1 MQNSVDLGMF
11 KVFNDEAV
19 GRIFM
24 PDGFSYE
31 EVAAVHISPLHGR
44 SVALRVSCY
53 DWINVKGGGWNY
65 GGPQVY
71 LSRKDE
77 ELVFGLYPLL
87 SAKRE
92 LAVSQALEKISDAFP
107 VVMYYKKLSAYTL
120 PSQYAVLAEAKFQNG
135 APVDPCLLYTR
146 VKSPCRVADL
156 MYFTDEEKQRAVQV
170 CCDFWGISPKQY
182 VQKFTQEL
190 AKHVAIMHK
199 HGFINDTLDYANV
212 TMLAEIIDYEWV
224 TAPGILLPDGTYGLE
239 ISDARREKELLYGA
253 EICLQLKA
261 MLQEPYALFDCYREF
276 LEAYRSINPQFAE
289 QCEGVQKMLER
300 EEFIL

>member
-1 MQNSVDLGMF
+1 MVNLKPFQVF
-11 KVFNDEAV
+11 KSEAV

-31 EVAAVHISPLHGR
+31 EVPAVQISPLHGR

-92 LAVSQALEKISDAFP
+92 LAVSQALEKISDTFP
-107 VVMYYKKLSAYTL
+107 KVMYYKKLSEYKMPPKYMFLT
-120 PSQYAVLAEAKFQNG
+120 EAKFQNG
-135 APVDPCLLYTR
+135 APVEPCLLYTR
-146 VKSPCRVADL
+146 VKSPCRVADM
-156 MYFTDEEKQRAVQV
+156 MYFTDKEKQRAVQV
-170 CCDFWGISPKQY
+170 CCDFWSISPKQY
-182 VQKFTQEL
+182 TQKFTQEL
-190 AKHVAIMHK
+190 AKHVAVMHK

-239 ISDARREKELLYGA
+239 ITDARREKELLYGA
-253 EICLQLKA
+253 EVCLQLKA

-276 LEAYRSINPQFAE
+276 IEAYQNIYPQFAE
-289 QCEGVQKMLER
+289 QCDGVQKMLAR

>member
-1 MQNSVDLGMF
+1 M
-11 KVFNDEAV
+11 
-19 GRIFM
+19 FM

-44 SVALRVSCY
+44 AVALRLSGH

-71 LSRKDE
+71 LSRKDD

-107 VVMYYKKLSAYTL
+107 KVMYYKKLSDYDL
-120 PSQYAVLAEAKFQNG
+120 PPRYAALKAAKFRNG
-135 APVDPCLLYTR
+135 VPVDPCLLYTR
-146 VKSPCRVADL
+146 LKSPCRVADL
-156 MYFTDEEKQRAVQV
+156 MYFADEEKRRAVQV
-170 CCDFWGISPKQY
+170 CCDFWGVAPKQY
-182 VQKFTQEL
+182 TQKFTQEL
-190 AKHVAIMHK
+190 AKHVAVMHK
-199 HGFINDTLDYANV
+199 NGFINDTLDYANV
-212 TMLAEIIDYEWV
+212 TMLAEIVDYEWV

-239 ISDARREKELLYGA
+239 ITDTRREKELLYGA

-276 LEAYRSINPQFAE
+276 IEAYQNINPQFIE
-289 QCEGVQKMLER
+289 QCDGVQKMLDR
-300 EEFIL
+300 EEIIL

>member
-1 MQNSVDLGMF
+1 MKPFQVF
-11 KVFNDEAV
+11 KSEAV
-19 GRIFM
+19 GRIFV

-31 EVAAVHISPLHGR
+31 EVTAVQISPLHGR

-92 LAVSQALEKISDAFP
+92 LAVSQALEKISDTFP
-107 VVMYYKKLSAYTL
+107 KVMYYKKLSEYKMPPKYMFLT
-120 PSQYAVLAEAKFQNG
+120 EAKFQNG
-135 APVDPCLLYTR
+135 ASVEPCLLYTR

-156 MYFTDEEKQRAVQV
+156 MYFTDKEKQRAVQV
-170 CCDFWGISPKQY
+170 CCDFWSISPKQY
-182 VQKFTQEL
+182 TQKFTQEL
-190 AKHVAIMHK
+190 AKHVAVMHK

-239 ISDARREKELLYGA
+239 ITDARREKELLYGA
-253 EICLQLKA
+253 EVCLQLKA

-276 LEAYRSINPQFAE
+276 IEAYQNIYPQFAE
-289 QCEGVQKMLER
+289 QYDGVQKMLAR
-300 EEFIL
+300 EDFIL